1 MIIPEIDQRNN
12 FFKGKLV
19 GPVNASSMVSVPDN
33 SSQAAVYA
41 WCA

>member
-19 GPVNASSMVSVPDN
+19 GPVKCLIDGFCTA
-33 SSQAAVYA
+33 
-41 WCA
+41 